1 MATLFLLYLA
11 CALAGTTIALLR
23 PPQMPRYAPL
33 LAIAAVP
40 QLGSLLGIWI
50 PGMFVISVAAFC
62 VWCLSNRAIPGVMIV
77 ALGVMLNM
85 LVMAF
90 HDGAMP
96 IQAHVL
102 AVVGD
107 AAPAGSL
114 LWGSKD
120 VVVHSAPLASL
131 SDWMIVSSGAHTLIA
146 SPGDL
151 IAGAGILY
159 WLVFSCS
166 TKKGLTH
173 DVISRQPRVA

>member
-1 MATLFLLYLA
+1 MPPLLLLYLV
-11 CALAGTTIALLR
+11 CALIGTTIALLR

-40 QLGSLLGIWI
+40 QVGSLFGIWI
-50 PGMFVISVAAFC
+50 PGMFAISVVAFC
-62 VWCLSNRAIPGVMIV
+62 AWCLCNQTIPGVLTV
-77 ALGVMLNM
+77 ALGVMLNL

-102 AVVGD
+102 AAVDGT
-107 AAPAGSL
+107 APVGSL

-120 VVVHSAPLASL
+120 IVVHSAPLASL
-131 SDWMIVSSGAHTLIA
+131 SDWMIFSSGARILIA

-151 IAGAGILY
+151 IAAIGILH
-159 WLVFSCS
+159 WLLFSRS
-166 TKKGLTH
+166 TKEGLSH
-173 DVISRQPRVA
+173 DVISRHPRAA

>member
-1 MATLFLLYLA
+1 MATLLLLYLA
-11 CALAGTTIALLR
+11 CILAGTTLAFVR
-23 PPQMPRYAPL
+23 PPRLPRYAPL
-33 LAIAAVP
+33 LAIAGVP
-40 QLGSLLGIWI
+40 QVGSLFGIWI
-50 PGMFVISVAAFC
+50 PGMFAISAVAFC
-62 VWCLSNRAIPGVMIV
+62 AWCLCNRAIPGVLIV
-77 ALGVMLNM
+77 ALGVMLNL

-102 AVVGD
+102 AVIGD

-120 VVVHSAPLASL
+120 VVVHSAPLAAL
-131 SDWMIVSSGAHTLIA
+131 WDWMVVSSGARTLIA

-159 WLVFSCS
+159 WLMFSCS
-166 TKKGLTH
+166 TKKGPTH
-173 DVISRQPRVA
+173 DVISRRPRIA

>member
-1 MATLFLLYLA
+1 MYSA

-23 PPQMPRYAPL
+23 PPRMPRYAPL

-40 QLGSLLGIWI
+40 QVGSLFGIWI
-50 PGMFVISVAAFC
+50 PGMFAISVVAFC
-62 VWCLSNRAIPGVMIV
+62 AWCLCNQTIPGVLTV
-77 ALGVMLNM
+77 ALGVMLNL

-96 IQAHVL
+96 IQADVL
-102 AVVGD
+102 T
-107 AAPAGSL
+107 AAGGASPAGSV

-120 VVVHSAPLASL
+120 IVVHSAPLASL
-131 SDWMIVSSGAHTLIA
+131 SDWMIFSSGAHTLIA

-159 WLVFSCS
+159 WLLFSRS
-166 TKKGLTH
+166 TKEGLTH
-173 DVISRQPRVA
+173 DVISRYPRVA

>member
-1 MATLFLLYLA
+1 M
-11 CALAGTTIALLR
+11 IALLR
-23 PPQMPRYAPL
+23 PPRMPRYAPL

-40 QLGSLLGIWI
+40 QIGSLFGIWI

-62 VWCLSNRAIPGVMIV
+62 VWSLCNRAIPGVLIV
-77 ALGVMLNM
+77 ALGVVLNL

-96 IQAHVL
+96 IQADVL
-102 AVVGD
+102 A
-107 AAPAGSL
+107 AAGEAPPAGSV

-131 SDWMIVSSGAHTLIA
+131 SDWMIFSSGAHTLIA

-151 IAGAGILY
+151 IAAAGILY
-159 WLVFSCS
+159 WLLFSCS
-166 TKKGLTH
+166 TKEGLTH
-173 DVISRQPRVA
+173 DVISRHPRVT

>member
-1 MATLFLLYLA
+1 MSTLLLLYVA

-23 PPQMPRYAPL
+23 PPRMPRYGPL

-40 QLGSLLGIWI
+40 QLGSLFGIWI
-50 PGMFVISVAAFC
+50 PGMFAISVIAFC
-62 VWCLSNRAIPGVMIV
+62 AWCLSNRAIPGVLIV
-77 ALGVMLNM
+77 ALGVMLNL

-96 IQAHVL
+96 IHAEVL
-102 AVVGD
+102 LAAGD

-120 VVVHSAPLASL
+120 IVVHAAPLASL
-131 SDWMIVSSGAHTLIA
+131 SDWMIVSSGARTLIA

-151 IAGAGILY
+151 IAAAGILY
-159 WLVFSCS
+159 WLVFSRS
-166 TKKGLTH
+166 TKEGLSN
-173 DVISRQPRVA
+173 DVISRHPRIA